1 VRRTAALRLALA
13 DALECAQVDEV
24 VDRRVQATVRTGHCA
39 GPITVQMPGGEMRVE
54 VAPDWS
60 VRLTGTVEF
69 VCYGEV
75 TVM

>member
-1 VRRTAALRLALA
+1 MARN
-13 DALECAQVDEV
+13 
-24 VDRRVQATVRTGHCA
+24 A
-39 GPITVQMPGGEMRVE
+39 GPCAGGEMRVE

-75 TVM
+75 VA